1 MATRKIH
8 APQTQIVVPAP
19 VAVPGTPPAVPIP
32 HQGHHLTV
40 ELPTSVTLKDIV
52 VVATALITIVS
63 SWTFYTMRL
72 SVLEEKLND
81 TKLQIVKSNADLLQ
95 VQKDLQDLKMREQ
108 AVEIR
113 LQYKR

>member
-1 MATRKIH
+1 MATRTRN
-8 APQTQIVVPAP
+8 APQTQVVAPASVAVAAPP
-19 VAVPGTPPAVPIP
+19 VAQQIP
-32 HQGHHLTV
+32 HGPQLSV
-40 ELPTSVTLKDIV
+40 EIPTSITLKDII

-72 SVLEEKLND
+72 SVLEQKLAD
-81 TKLQIVKSNADLLQ
+81 VKVQIDKSNADIDS
-95 VQKDLQDLKMREQ
+95 VKKDVQDLKMREQ

>member
-8 APQTQIVVPAP
+8 APQTQVLAPAP
-19 VAVPGTPPAVPIP
+19 PVAGAVPTAVPIP
-32 HQGHHLTV
+32 QQGHHLTV

-81 TKLQIVKSNADLLQ
+81 TKQQIVKSNADLLQ

>member
-1 MATRKIH
+1 MATRKVN
-8 APQTQIVVPAP
+8 APQTQVVAPAP
-19 VAVPGTPPAVPIP
+19 VAVAAPAAVPIP
-32 HQGHHLTV
+32 HHSPQLTV
-40 ELPTSVTLKDIV
+40 ELPTSITLKDII

-81 TKLQIVKSNADLLQ
+81 TKQQIAKSNADLLQ